1 MNKKQ
6 KILDVATGLFS
17 QKGFNETPI
26 SEISKLT
33 GAAEGTVF
41 YHFKTK
47 EGLFLAI
54 LKDFK
59 DSIVEEFQ
67 RYIEEQKFDSGIRMM
82 EDVISFYLYLSG
94 SMEDR
99 FLLLHR
105 HFAYELSR
113 NNSQCREYLE
123 AIYNCLIDIFEK
135 AISLGQEDGSID
147 RNIHPRKTAM
157 IIFGMVDALARFNTY
172 NLYDAGALYDELIN
186 SCRRILM
193 AEKSVAGDTYV
204 K

>member
-6 KILDVATGLFS
+6 TILDVAAGLFS

-26 SEISKLT
+26 SEISRLT
-33 GAAEGTVF
+33 GAAEGTIF
-41 YHFKTK
+41 YHYKTK

-54 LKDFK
+54 LRGFK
-59 DSIVEEFQ
+59 NSIVEEFQ

-82 EDVISFYLYLSG
+82 EDIISFYLYLSG

-105 HFAYELSR
+105 HDAYELSK
-113 NNSQCREYLE
+113 NNTKCREYLE

-147 RNIHPRKTAM
+147 REVHPRKTAM
-157 IIFGMVDALARFNTY
+157 IIFGMVDALVRFNTY

-186 SCRRILM
+186 SCQRILK
-193 AEKSVAGDTYV
+193 AEK
-204 K
+204 

>member
-6 KILDVATGLFS
+6 VILDAATGLFS

-26 SEISKLT
+26 SEISRLT
-33 GAAEGTVF
+33 GAAEGTIF
-41 YHFKTK
+41 YHYKTK

-54 LKDFK
+54 LEDFK

-67 RYIEEQKFDSGIRMM
+67 RYIEEKKFDCGIRMM
-82 EDVISFYLYLSG
+82 EDVVSFYLYLSG

-105 HFAYELSR
+105 HYAYDLST
-113 NNSQCREYLE
+113 NNVKCRECLE

-135 AISLGQEDGSID
+135 AILLGQEDGSID
-147 RNIHPRKTAM
+147 RSVHPRKTAM
-157 IIFGMVDALARFNTY
+157 IIFGMVDALVRFNTY
-172 NLYDAGALYDELIN
+172 KLYDAGALYDELIN
-186 SCRRILM
+186 SCRRILI
-193 AEKSVAGDTYV
+193 AEIKD
-204 K
+204 

>member
-1 MNKKQ
+1 MKKKQ
-6 KILDVATGLFS
+6 AILNVATNLFS
-17 QKGFNETPI
+17 QKGFTETPI

-33 GAAEGTVF
+33 GAAEGTIF

-59 DSIVEEFQ
+59 DSIVEEFH
-67 RYIEEQKFDSGIRMM
+67 RYIEEKKFDSGIDMI
-82 EDVISFYLYLSG
+82 ENIISFYLYLSS

-105 HFAYELSR
+105 HDAYEFSE
-113 NNSQCREYLE
+113 NNPVCREYLE
-123 AIYNCLIDIFEK
+123 AIYDCLVDVFEK
-135 AISLGQEDGSID
+135 AIIAGQEDGSID
-147 RNIHPRKTAM
+147 KMLPARKTAM
-157 IIFGMVDALARFNTY
+157 IIFAMVDALVRFNTY

-186 SCRRILM
+186 SCRKILRQ
-193 AEKSVAGDTYV
+193 K
-204 K
+204 

>member
-6 KILDVATGLFS
+6 IILDVAAGLFS

-26 SEISKLT
+26 SEISRLT
-33 GAAEGTVF
+33 GAAEGTIF
-41 YHFKTK
+41 YHYKTK

-54 LKDFK
+54 LKGFR

-82 EDVISFYLYLSG
+82 EDIISFYLYLSG

-105 HFAYELSR
+105 HDAYELSK
-113 NNSQCREYLE
+113 NNPKCREYLE

-147 RNIHPRKTAM
+147 REVHPRKTAM
-157 IIFGMVDALARFNTY
+157 IIFGMVDALVRFNTY

-186 SCRRILM
+186 SCRRILK
-193 AEKSVAGDTYV
+193 AEKSISR
-204 K
+204 

>member
-1 MNKKQ
+1 MKKKQ
-6 KILDVATGLFS
+6 IILDVAAGLFS

-26 SEISKLT
+26 SEISRLS
-33 GAAEGTVF
+33 GAAEGTIF
-41 YHFKTK
+41 YHYKTK

-54 LKDFK
+54 LKGFK

-67 RYIEEQKFDSGIRMM
+67 RYIEEQKFESGIQMM
-82 EDVISFYLYLSG
+82 EDIISFYLYLSG

-105 HFAYELSR
+105 HDAYELST
-113 NNSQCREYLE
+113 NNVQCREYLE

-147 RNIHPRKTAM
+147 KEVHPRKTAM
-157 IIFGMVDALARFNTY
+157 IIFGMVDALVRFNTY
-172 NLYDAGALYDELIN
+172 NLYNAGALYDELIS
-186 SCRRILM
+186 SCLRILKT
-193 AEKSVAGDTYV
+193 EIKD
-204 K
+204 

>member
-6 KILDVATGLFS
+6 TILDVAAGLFS

-26 SEISKLT
+26 SEISRLT
-33 GAAEGTVF
+33 GAAEGTIF
-41 YHFKTK
+41 YHYKTK

-54 LKDFK
+54 LKGFK

-67 RYIEEQKFDSGIRMM
+67 RYIEEQKFDSGIGMM
-82 EDVISFYLYLSG
+82 EDIISFYLYLSG

-105 HFAYELSR
+105 HDAYELST
-113 NNSQCREYLE
+113 NNTQCREYLE

-147 RNIHPRKTAM
+147 RDVHPRKTAM
-157 IIFGMVDALARFNTY
+157 IIFGMVDALVRFNTY

-186 SCRRILM
+186 SCRRILK
-193 AEKSVAGDTYV
+193 AEIKD
-204 K
+204 

>member
-1 MNKKQ
+1 M
-6 KILDVATGLFS
+6 ILEAATGLFS

-26 SEISKLT
+26 SEISKYT
-33 GAAEGTVF
+33 GAAEGTIF

-59 DSIVEEFQ
+59 DSIVEEF
-67 RYIEEQKFDSGIRMM
+67 RRFIEEKKFDDGIHMM
-82 EDVISFYLYLSG
+82 EDIVSFYLYLSG

-105 HFAYELSR
+105 HYAYDLST
-113 NNSQCREYLE
+113 NNVQCREYLE

-135 AISLGQEDGSID
+135 AILLGQEDGSID
-147 RNIHPRKTAM
+147 REVHPRKTAM
-157 IIFGMVDALARFNTY
+157 IIFAMVDALVRFNTY
-172 NLYDAGALYDELIN
+172 NLYNAGALYDELIN
-186 SCRRILM
+186 SCRRILK
-193 AEKSVAGDTYV
+193 A
-204 K
+204 

>member
-6 KILDVATGLFS
+6 LILDVATGLFS
-17 QKGFNETPI
+17 QKGFTETPI
-26 SEISKLT
+26 SEISKIT
-33 GAAEGTVF
+33 GAAEGTIF

-54 LKDFK
+54 LEDFK
-59 DSIVEEFQ
+59 NSIVTEFQ

-82 EDVISFYLYLSG
+82 EDIVSFYLYLSG

-105 HFAYELSR
+105 HYAYDLSASNTR
-113 NNSQCREYLE
+113 CREYLE

-135 AISLGQEDGSID
+135 AITTGQEDGSID
-147 RNIHPRKTAM
+147 RNVHPRKTAM
-157 IIFGMVDALARFNTY
+157 IIFGMVDALVRFNTF
-172 NLYDAGALYDELIN
+172 NLYNAGALYDELIN
-186 SCRRILM
+186 SCRRILK
-193 AEKSVAGDTYV
+193 A
-204 K
+204 

>member
-1 MNKKQ
+1 
-6 KILDVATGLFS
+6 
-17 QKGFNETPI
+17 
-26 SEISKLT
+26 
-33 GAAEGTVF
+33 
-41 YHFKTK
+41 
-47 EGLFLAI
+47 
-54 LKDFK
+54 
-59 DSIVEEFQ
+59 
-67 RYIEEQKFDSGIRMM
+67 MM

>member
-6 KILDVATGLFS
+6 TILDIATNLFS
-17 QKGFNETPI
+17 QKGFKETPI

-33 GAAEGTVF
+33 GAAEGTIF
-41 YHFKTK
+41 YHYKTK

-59 DSIVEEFQ
+59 DSIVKEFR
-67 RYIEEQKFDSGIRMM
+67 RYIEEKKFDNGIHMM
-82 EDVISFYLYLSG
+82 EDIISFYLYLSG

-105 HFAYELSR
+105 HDAYELSI
-113 NNSQCREYLE
+113 NNPECREYLE
-123 AIYNCLIDIFEK
+123 AIYDCLIDIFEK

-147 RNIHPRKTAM
+147 KMIPARKTAM
-157 IIFGMVDALARFNTY
+157 IIFAMVDALARFNTY

-186 SCRRILM
+186 SCRRILK
-193 AEKSVAGDTYV
+193 AETDG
-204 K
+204 

>member
-6 KILDVATGLFS
+6 TILDAATGLFS

-26 SEISKLT
+26 SEISKAT
-33 GAAEGTVF
+33 GTAEGTIF

-54 LKDFK
+54 LENFK
-59 DSIVEEFQ
+59 DSIFAEFK
-67 RYIEEQKFDSGIRMM
+67 RYIEEQKFDSGLRMM
-82 EDVISFYLYLSG
+82 EDIVSFYLHLSG

-105 HFAYELSR
+105 HYAYDLSE
-113 NNSQCREYLE
+113 NNVQCREYLE
-123 AIYNCLIDIFEK
+123 AIYNYLIELFEK
-135 AISLGQEDGSID
+135 AIILGQKDGSID
-147 RNIHPRKTAM
+147 KDVHPRKTAM
-157 IIFGMVDALARFNTY
+157 IIFGMVDALVRFNTY

-186 SCRRILM
+186 SCRKILE
-193 AEKSVAGDTYV
+193 AEKSVCR
-204 K
+204 

>member
-6 KILDVATGLFS
+6 IILDIATNLFS
-17 QKGFNETPI
+17 QKGFKETPI

-33 GAAEGTVF
+33 GAAEGTIF
-41 YHFKTK
+41 YHYKTK

-59 DSIVEEFQ
+59 DNIVEEF
-67 RYIEEQKFDSGIRMM
+67 RRFIEEKKFDNGIHMM
-82 EDVISFYLYLSG
+82 EDIISFYLYLSG

-105 HFAYELSR
+105 HDAYELSI
-113 NNSQCREYLE
+113 NNPECREYLE
-123 AIYNCLIDIFEK
+123 AIYDCLIDIFEK

-147 RNIHPRKTAM
+147 KMVPARKTAM
-157 IIFGMVDALARFNTY
+157 IIFAMVDALTRFNTY
-172 NLYDAGALYDELIN
+172 SLYDAGALYDELIN
-186 SCRRILM
+186 SCRRILK
-193 AEKSVAGDTYV
+193 AETDG
-204 K
+204 

>member
-6 KILDVATGLFS
+6 LILDAATGLFS

-33 GAAEGTVF
+33 GVAEGTIF

-59 DSIVEEFQ
+59 ESIVEEFQ
-67 RYIEEQKFDSGIRMM
+67 RYIKEQKFDSGIRMV
-82 EDVISFYLYLSG
+82 EDIISFYLYLSG

-105 HFAYELSR
+105 HYAYDLST
-113 NNSQCREYLE
+113 NNIQCREYLE

-147 RNIHPRKTAM
+147 REVHPRKTAM
-157 IIFGMVDALARFNTY
+157 IVFALVDALVRFNTY
-172 NLYDAGALYDELIN
+172 NLYNAGALYDELIN

-193 AEKSVAGDTYV
+193 AEKSVSG
-204 K
+204 

>member
-1 MNKKQ
+1 MKKKQ
-6 KILDVATGLFS
+6 VILDVAANLFS

-33 GAAEGTVF
+33 GAAEGTIF

-59 DSIVEEFQ
+59 NSIVEEFKG
-67 RYIEEQKFDSGIRMM
+67 YIEDNKFDSGIHMM
-82 EDVISFYLYLSG
+82 EDIISFYLYLSG

-105 HFAYELSR
+105 HDAYELSI
-113 NNSQCREYLE
+113 NNPECREYLE
-123 AIYNCLIDIFEK
+123 AIYDCLIDIFEQ
-135 AISLGQEDGSID
+135 AIATGHNDGSID
-147 RNIHPRKTAM
+147 REIPPRKTAM
-157 IIFGMVDALARFNTY
+157 IIFAMVDALVRFNTY
-172 NLYDAGALYDELIN
+172 SLYNAGALYDELIN
-186 SCRRILM
+186 SCRRILNS
-193 AEKSVAGDTYV
+193 KTDV
-204 K
+204 

>member
-6 KILDVATGLFS
+6 MILDAAAGLFS
-17 QKGFNETPI
+17 RKGFNETPI
-26 SEISKLT
+26 SEISRLT

-41 YHFKTK
+41 YHYKTK

-54 LKDFK
+54 LEDLK

-67 RYIEEQKFDSGIRMM
+67 HYIEDQKFDSGIRMM
-82 EDVISFYLYLSG
+82 EDLISFYLHLSG

-105 HFAYELSR
+105 HDAYELST
-113 NNSQCREYLE
+113 NNVKCREDLE

-135 AISLGQEDGSID
+135 AILKGQDDGSID
-147 RNIHPRKTAM
+147 RDVHPRKTAM
-157 IIFGMVDALARFNTY
+157 IVFALVDALVRFNTY
-172 NLYDAGALYDELIN
+172 NLYNAGALYDELIN
-186 SCRRILM
+186 SCRRILR
-193 AEKSVAGDTYV
+193 A
-204 K
+204 

>member
-6 KILDVATGLFS
+6 MILDVATGLFS

-26 SEISKLT
+26 SEISRLT
-33 GAAEGTVF
+33 GAAEGTIF
-41 YHFKTK
+41 YHYKTK

-54 LKDFK
+54 LEDFK

-67 RYIEEQKFDSGIRMM
+67 HYIEEQKFDSGIRMM
-82 EDVISFYLYLSG
+82 EDIISFYLHLSG

-105 HFAYELSR
+105 HDAYELSK
-113 NNSQCREYLE
+113 NNVKCREYLE

-135 AISLGQEDGSID
+135 AILKGQEDGSID
-147 RNIHPRKTAM
+147 REVHPRKTAM
-157 IIFGMVDALARFNTY
+157 IVFAMVDALVRFNTY
-172 NLYDAGALYDELIN
+172 NLYYAGALYDELIN
-186 SCRRILM
+186 SCRRILR
-193 AEKSVAGDTYV
+193 A
-204 K
+204 

>member
-26 SEISKLT
+26 SEISKFT
-33 GAAEGTVF
+33 GAAEGTIF

-54 LKDFK
+54 LKDFR
-59 DSIVEEFQ
+59 DSILEEFQ
-67 RYIEEQKFDSGIRMM
+67 RYIAEQKFESGLRMV

-105 HFAYELSR
+105 HYAYDLST
-113 NNSQCREYLE
+113 NNVQCREYLV

-135 AISLGQEDGSID
+135 AISLGQEDASID
-147 RNIHPRKTAM
+147 GEVHPRKTAM
-157 IIFGMVDALARFNTY
+157 IVFAMVDALVRFNTY

-186 SCRRILM
+186 SCRRILK
-193 AEKSVAGDTYV
+193 AEKSVSR
-204 K
+204 

>member
-6 KILDVATGLFS
+6 TILDVATNLFS
-17 QKGFNETPI
+17 QKGFKETPI

-33 GAAEGTVF
+33 GAAEGTIF
-41 YHFKTK
+41 YHYKTK

-59 DSIVEEFQ
+59 DSIVEEFR
-67 RYIEEQKFDSGIRMM
+67 RYIEEKKFDNGIHMM
-82 EDVISFYLYLSG
+82 EDIISFYLYLSG

-105 HFAYELSR
+105 HDAYELSI
-113 NNSQCREYLE
+113 NNPECREYLE
-123 AIYNCLIDIFEK
+123 AIYDCLIDIFEK

-147 RNIHPRKTAM
+147 KMVPARKTAM
-157 IIFGMVDALARFNTY
+157 IIFAMVDALARFNTY
-172 NLYDAGALYDELIN
+172 SLYDAGALYDELIN
-186 SCRRILM
+186 SCRRILK
-193 AEKSVAGDTYV
+193 AETDG
-204 K
+204 

>member
-6 KILDVATGLFS
+6 IILNAATDLFS

-33 GAAEGTVF
+33 GAAEGTIF

-54 LKDFK
+54 LRDFK
-59 DSIVEEFQ
+59 DSIVAEFQ
-67 RYIEEQKFDSGIRMM
+67 RYIEEKKFDSGIRMM
-82 EDVISFYLYLSG
+82 EDVVSFYLYLSG

-105 HFAYELSR
+105 HYAYDLST
-113 NNSQCREYLE
+113 NNVQCREYLE
-123 AIYNCLIDIFEK
+123 AIYDCLIDIFEK
-135 AISLGQEDGSID
+135 AILLGQEDGSID
-147 RNIHPRKTAM
+147 KGVHPRKTAM
-157 IIFGMVDALARFNTY
+157 IIFGMVDALVRFNTFK
-172 NLYDAGALYDELIN
+172 LYDAGALYDELIN
-186 SCRRILM
+186 SCRRILK
-193 AEKSVAGDTYV
+193 A
-204 K
+204 